1 MNPHRNLEPFTRTFG
16 LGLLLT
22 IALSAC
28 TATPTGNPPAVTDP
42 TPKPILN
49 PTSCVIGTPPASLGL
64 DAFYGKYCSVRG
76 IPLVAASVVPDAAFN
91 EAWNVLENM
100 LAGVSSAVVQKI
112 IANKIRIGIIG
123 KDQGTTDM
131 PEYRNLD
138 KDFPLPG
145 GESWNKRARGLGATV
160 DIPLIAGAEENI
172 LCLPGDRNPGESILL
187 HEFSHTVLN
196 LGVEFTDTN
205 FKGRLNTAYNAALG
219 KGLWANTYADDTVEE
234 YWAEGVQDYYNT
246 NIESIPSNSIHN
258 EINTRAELKT
268 YDPTLFELI
277 QEIFGTRDFT
287 PACPR

>member
-28 TATPTGNPPAVTDP
+28 TATPTGNTPAVTDP
-42 TPKPILN
+42 TPKPN
-49 PTSCVIGTPPASLGL
+49 PTSCVIGTLPASLGL

-76 IPLVAASVVPDAAFN
+76 IPLVAASVVPDAAFK

-100 LAGVSSAVVQKI
+100 LTGVSGAVVQKI

-123 KDQGTTDM
+123 KNQGTTDM
-131 PEYRNLD
+131 PEYRKLD
-138 KDFPLPG
+138 ELFPQPNG
-145 GESWNKRARGLGATV
+145 QSWNDRARGLGATV
-160 DIPLIAGAEENI
+160 EIPLIAGAEENI
-172 LCLPGDRNPGESILL
+172 LCLPGDRYVGESILL

-196 LGVEFTDTN
+196 LGVEFTDAK
-205 FKGRLNTAYNAALG
+205 FKGRLNTAYQAVLG
-219 KGLWANTYADDTVEE
+219 QKWTNTYADDTVEE

-246 NIESIPSNSIHN
+246 NIESIPSNGIHN

-268 YDPTLFELI
+268 YDPTLFGLI
-277 QEIFGTRDFT
+277 QEIFGTREFT
-287 PACPR
+287 PACPI

>member
-1 MNPHRNLEPFTRTFG
+1 MNPHRNLEPFTRTLG

-28 TATPTGNPPAVTDP
+28 PATPTGNTPAVTDP
-42 TPKPILN
+42 TPKPN
-49 PTSCVIGTPPASLGL
+49 PTSCVIGAPPASLGL

-76 IPLVAASVVPDAAFN
+76 IPLVAASVVPDTAFN

-100 LAGVSSAVVQKI
+100 LTGVSSAVVQKI
-112 IANKIRIGIIG
+112 IANKIHIGIIG
-123 KDQGTTDM
+123 KDQLLTDM

-138 KDFPLPG
+138 RDFPLPG
-145 GESWNKRARGLGATV
+145 GISWNKRARGLGATV

-172 LCLPGDRNPGESILL
+172 LCLPGDRYAGESILL

-196 LGVEFTDTN
+196 LGVEFVDTN
-205 FKGRLNTAYNAALG
+205 FKGRLNTAYKAALG
-219 KGLWANTYADDTVEE
+219 KSLWQNTYADDTVEE

-246 NIESIPSNSIHN
+246 NIESIPSNGIHN

-268 YDPTLFELI
+268 YDPELFGLI
-277 QEIFGTRDFT
+277 QEIFGTREFT
-287 PACPR
+287 PVCPK

>member
-1 MNPHRNLEPFTRTFG
+1 MNPHRNLEPFRRTFG

-28 TATPTGNPPAVTDP
+28 TATPTGNTPAVTDP
-42 TPKPILN
+42 TPKPN
-49 PTSCVIGTPPASLGL
+49 PTSCVISTPPASLGL

-100 LAGVSSAVVQKI
+100 LTGVSSAVVQKI

-123 KDQGTTDM
+123 KDQLTTDM

-145 GESWNKRARGLGATV
+145 GQSWNARARGLGATV
-160 DIPLIAGAEENI
+160 DIPLITGAEENI
-172 LCLPGDRNPGESILL
+172 LCLPGDRYVGESILL

-196 LGVEFTDTN
+196 LGVEFTDAN
-205 FKGRLNTAYNAALG
+205 FKGRLNTAYTAAKN
-219 KGLWANTYADDTVEE
+219 KGLWQNTYADDTVEE
-234 YWAEGVQDYYNT
+234 YWAEGVQNYYNT
-246 NIESIPSNSIHN
+246 NIESIPSNGIHN

-268 YDPTLFELI
+268 YDPDLFALI
-277 QEIFGTRDFT
+277 QEIFGAREFT
-287 PACPR
+287 PVCPN

>member
-1 MNPHRNLEPFTRTFG
+1 MNPHRNLEPFRRTFG

-28 TATPTGNPPAVTDP
+28 TATPTGNTPPVTDP

-49 PTSCVIGTPPASLGL
+49 PTSCVIGAPPASLGL
-64 DAFYGKYCSVRG
+64 DVFYGKYCSVRG

-100 LAGVSSAVVQKI
+100 LTGVSSAVVQKI

-123 KDQGTTDM
+123 KNQLTTDM

-138 KDFPLPG
+138 KDFPLPNG
-145 GESWNKRARGLGATV
+145 QSWNDRARGLGATV
-160 DIPLIAGAEENI
+160 DIPLITGAEENI
-172 LCLPGDRNPGESILL
+172 LCLPGDRYVGESILL

-205 FKGRLNTAYNAALG
+205 FKGRLNTAYIAAKN
-219 KGLWANTYADDTVEE
+219 KGLWTNTYADDTVEE

-246 NIESIPSNSIHN
+246 NIESIPSNGIHN

-268 YDPTLFELI
+268 YDPTLFGLI
-277 QEIFGTRDFT
+277 QEIFGTREFT
-287 PACPR
+287 PVCPN